1 MGGRRR
7 PGAHPAARPARR
19 APGGPG
25 AAELPAVGLWLRP
38 EHARPHAARHPP
50 AVGGAR
56 SPRRRRSHRW
66 LRRRVAGFSSA
77 ICAWRALQPAP
88 YTRAV
93 ATVDIAELALEIG
106 FLAGHYAVAD
116 DEGEGHQHDQ
126 QPEIVERNGQ
136 ADQTQERAEVE
147 GVARE

>member
-1 MGGRRR
+1 MASTGTR
-7 PGAHPAARPARR
+7 PTSCGT
-19 APGGPG
+19 
-25 AAELPAVGLWLRP
+25 
-38 EHARPHAARHPP
+38 
-50 AVGGAR
+50 
-56 SPRRRRSHRW
+56 SPTGCRRRSEPTPATPSSMAETPGGGLQLGD
-66 LRRRVAGFSSA
+66 LRVNG
-77 ICAWRALQPAP
+77 RALQPAP

-136 ADQTQERAEVE
+136 ADQTQEQAEVD
-147 GVARE
+147 GVA